1 MLTFSMRIRVKICGI
16 TRIEDALSAA
26 SAGADAI
33 GLVFYAPSPR
43 AVTTEIARQILQEI
57 PAFVTTVG
65 LFVDADASEVN
76 RVLEQVELDCL
87 QFHGNESADYCRQFG
102 KPYIKAV
109 RVQQDTNLDAIAQS
123 HAEARALL
131 LDTYVEHIAGGTGQ
145 SFDWQLVPEQCSKPI
160 ILAGG
165 LGVDNVAEAI
175 TKTHPYAV
183 DVSGGVEARKGIKD
197 HEKIIAFIKE
207 VNRVGTS

>member
-1 MLTFSMRIRVKICGI
+1 MRTRVKICGI

-43 AVTTEIARQILQEI
+43 AVTIEVAQHILQAI

-65 LFVDADASEVN
+65 LFVDAEASEVR

-102 KPYIKAV
+102 RPYIKAV
-109 RVQQDTNLDAIAQS
+109 RVQQDTNVEAIAQS
-123 HAEARALL
+123 HAVARALL
-131 LDTYVEHIAGGTGQ
+131 LDTYVEQIAGGTGQ
-145 SFDWQLVPEQCSKPI
+145 SFDWKLVPEDCSLPL

-165 LGVDNVAEAI
+165 LTVDNVAVAI
-175 TKTHPYAV
+175 TQAHPYAV

-197 HEKIIAFIKE
+197 HGKITAFIEE
-207 VNRVGTS
+207 VNRVGTG

>member
-1 MLTFSMRIRVKICGI
+1 MRTRVKICGI
-16 TRIEDALSAA
+16 TCIDDALSAA

-43 AVTTEIARQILQEI
+43 AVAAETARQILQEI

-65 LFVDADASEVN
+65 LFVDTDTDEVN
-76 RVLEQVELDCL
+76 RILEQVELDCL
-87 QFHGNESADYCRQFG
+87 QFHGNEPAEYCRQFG

-109 RVQQDTNLDAIAQS
+109 RVQKDTDIDAIAAS
-123 HAEARALL
+123 YSDARGLL
-131 LDTYVEHIAGGTGQ
+131 LDTYIEHIAGGTGQ
-145 SFDWQLVPEQCSKPI
+145 SFDWQLVPEHCSKPI

-165 LGVDNVAEAI
+165 LTVDNVAEAI
-175 TKTHPYAV
+175 TQTHPYAV
-183 DVSGGVEARKGIKD
+183 DVSGGVEAQKGIKD
-197 HEKIIAFIKE
+197 HEKMSAFIKE